1 MTREEIINKI
11 EELEELLYETNE
23 EQEKLE
29 EMRKNAKFSA
39 KSIKILIEEFENEGF
54 KPEFAIE
61 LVKLG
66 IGNYK

>member
-1 MTREEIINKI
+1 
-11 EELEELLYETNE
+11 
-23 EQEKLE
+23 
-29 EMRKNAKFSA
+29 MRKNAKFSA
-39 KSIKILIEEFENEGF
+39 KSIKILIEEFENAGF